1 MCTTFVGRASIRPTQ
16 SGTPIQT
23 AAFFLLLS
31 QGAVPQAAEEKAEG
45 NQSEGHGGSEG
56 DRLGTGESTY
66 RAQLNIG

>member
-31 QGAVPQAAEEKAEG
+31 QGAVPQAVERKPKATRAKGMEVVRGIVWVLEKVHTVH
-45 NQSEGHGGSEG
+45 N
-56 DRLGTGESTY
+56 
-66 RAQLNIG
+66 